1 MRTGWG
7 VLVLLAVGGTV
18 HAGDWPGWRGPTG
31 QGISDERDLPL
42 RWGGGAGENVL
53 WKAPLP
59 GQDDR
64 NRQDQNQSSPV
75 VSRGR
80 VFVTASYWR
89 PGATD
94 KQIPEHHVACHRA
107 EDGKR
112 LWDVTVPPGPW
123 RLSDLRGGYTAP
135 TPAADGERVYVLFG
149 SAVLAAL
156 DFEGNLLWRREI
168 VPHDFDVAIGTSPVL
183 HKDVVL
189 LQCDQVG
196 RSSRFLAFDRKGGEV
211 RWERKRPD
219 VGFCHSTPVLVK
231 VGERAQLLT
240 AYSGGVQGVDPDD
253 GKVLWWCSGAG
264 DTVSPVYAEGLAYC
278 DSGRDSPGV
287 AVEPTGSGDVTKT
300 LRRWRVERVPGGFS
314 SPVVLDG
321 RLYKVCNPGLLR
333 CWRMKD
339 GEEVFSERLTG
350 VETAP
355 SPVVTADGRIYV
367 ASAGRSYVLGG
378 GPKPEV
384 LGGGDLGD
392 GSQSSPAVAG
402 GRLFLKGRKFLWCV
416 GNK

>member
-1 MRTGWG
+1 MGTRCGLLLL
-7 VLVLLAVGGTV
+7 LVVGTA

-31 QGISDERDLPL
+31 QGLSDERDLPL
-42 RWGGGAGENVL
+42 RWGGRAGENVL

-59 GQDDR
+59 GQDNG
-64 NRQDQNQSSPV
+64 NRQDQNQSSPIV
-75 VSRGR
+75 CRGR
-80 VFVTASYWR
+80 VFVTASCW
-89 PGATD
+89 PAGISE
-94 KQIPEHHVACHRA
+94 KQIPEHHVACYRA
-107 EDGKR
+107 DDGKR

-123 RLSDLRGGYTAP
+123 RLTDLRGGYTAP

-156 DFEGNLLWRREI
+156 DFEGRRLWRQEI

-183 HKDVVL
+183 YRDVVL

-196 RSSRFLAFDRKGGEV
+196 RSSRFLAFDCTSGAI
-211 RWERKRPD
+211 RWERRRPD

-231 VGERAQLLT
+231 VGERTQLLT
-240 AYSGGVQGVDPDD
+240 AYSGGVQGVDPED
-253 GKVLWWCSGAG
+253 GKVLWWCAGAG
-264 DTVSPVYAEGLAYC
+264 DTVSPICAEGLVYC

-287 AVEPTGSGDVTKT
+287 AVEPTGRGDVTQT
-300 LRRWRVERVPGGFS
+300 LRRWRIERVPGGFS

-321 RLYKVCNPGLLR
+321 RLYKVCNPGQLK

-339 GEEVFSERLTG
+339 GMEVFSERLAG
-350 VETAP
+350 VETAA

-367 ASAGRSYVLGG
+367 ASAGRSYVLAS
-378 GPKPEV
+378 GPRPEV

-392 GSQSSPAVAG
+392 GSQASPAVAG
-402 GRLFLKGRKFLWCV
+402 GRLFLKGRKYLWCV
-416 GNK
+416 GKK